1 MPEGISVIV
10 DDEGFANITFE
21 NPLLRGPAL
30 DKLIKIG
37 GAETVEKSTE
47 HGYPSYRVPEGN
59 ARAAGL
65 LSSRPVGKAPIEVT
79 VESAELTS
87 GPTDTAEQLTGP
99 GLQRSSD
106 DPQVGTPPADL
117 VDVRPDVAGVLS
129 QLEGLAGTGTG
140 TAPVEPQV
148 DPNQPAPQ
156 GNSDEPPADPE
167 ATPADNGGQTE
178 PAPKDAPRYPEGEP
192 SDEWSLAELKAY
204 AVDKG
209 LDPHE
214 LRSKVKVLALI
225 NGK

>member
-37 GAETVEKSTE
+37 GAETVDKTTE
-47 HGYPSYRVPEGN
+47 NGYPTYRVPEGN

-65 LSSRPVGKAPIEVT
+65 LQSR
-79 VESAELTS
+79 
-87 GPTDTAEQLTGP
+87 
-99 GLQRSSD
+99 R
-106 DPQVGTPPADL
+106 PAV
-117 VDVRPDVAGVLS
+117 VDVEPDITGVPAEVVHVAADGTETPLVPDAD
-129 QLEGLAGTGTG
+129 GLVTLVSGGSDTG

-156 GNSDEPPADPE
+156 GNSDEPPSDPE

-178 PAPKDAPRYPEGEP
+178 PAPKDAPRYPAGEP
-192 SDEWSLAELKAY
+192 SDEWSLPELKAY

>member
-30 DKLIKIG
+30 DKLIKLG

-47 HGYPSYRVPEGN
+47 NGYPSYRVPEGN

-65 LSSRPVGKAPIEVT
+65 LQSR
-79 VESAELTS
+79 
-87 GPTDTAEQLTGP
+87 
-99 GLQRSSD
+99 R
-106 DPQVGTPPADL
+106 PAV
-117 VDVRPDVAGVLS
+117 VDVEPVPAGVVQVAADGTETPLVPDAD
-129 QLEGLAGTGTG
+129 GLVTLVSGGSDTG

-156 GNSDEPPADPE
+156 GNSDEPPADPDE
-167 ATPADNGGQTE
+167 TPADNGGQAE
-178 PAPKDAPRYPEGEP
+178 PASKDDRGYPEGEP
-192 SDEWSLAELKAY
+192 SDDWSLPELKAY
-204 AVDKG
+204 AVKEKG